1 MSRWQAESTYLGRYI
16 GSGAF
21 NTLVGFAVIFLA
33 MWAGFSPSAAN
44 ISGYAAG
51 FILGFILS
59 KKIVFRSNG
68 NFVKESVRYLIA
80 FLGAFALNFIVL
92 HIALDKL
99 ELAAILAQIVAAI
112 TYTLAMYV
120 LTRFYVFSPTLAS
133 KSTRQ

>member
-1 MSRWQAESTYLGRYI
+1 MSRWKAESTYLGRYI

-51 FILGFILS
+51 FILGFVLS

-80 FLGAFALNFIVL
+80 FLSAFALNFIVL
-92 HIALDKL
+92 HIALDEL
-99 ELAAILAQIVAAI
+99 ELAPVLAQIVAAI
-112 TYTLAMYV
+112 VYTSAMYA
-120 LTRFYVFSPTLAS
+120 LTRLYVFSPALAS

>member
-1 MSRWQAESTYLGRYI
+1 MSRWRAESSYLGRYI

-51 FILGFILS
+51 FILGFVLS

-68 NFVKESVRYLIA
+68 SFVKESVRYLVA
-80 FLGAFALNFIVL
+80 FLAAFTLNFIVL
-92 HIALDKL
+92 HLALDKL
-99 ELAAILAQIVAAI
+99 GLAAIAAQIVAAFV
-112 TYTLAMYV
+112 YTFAMYV
-120 LTRFYVFSPTLAS
+120 LTRFYVFSPALES

>member
-21 NTLVGFAVIFLA
+21 NTLVGFAVIFVA

-44 ISGYAAG
+44 ISGYSAG

-99 ELAAILAQIVAAI
+99 KLAAILAQIVAAI
-112 TYTLAMYV
+112 VYTLVMYA

>member
-1 MSRWQAESTYLGRYI
+1 MSRWKAESTYLGRYI

-51 FILGFILS
+51 FILGFVLS

-80 FLGAFALNFIVL
+80 FLVAFALNFIVL

-99 ELAAILAQIVAAI
+99 ELAPVLAQIVAAI
-112 TYTLAMYV
+112 VYTSAMYA
-120 LTRFYVFSPTLAS
+120 LTRFYVFSPALAS
-133 KSTRQ
+133 KSTR